1 MQTAVKGLHRSC
13 RVPEPGGESTGGHWE
28 IAVSAA
34 KPRALLGSLSS
45 CQHCCSAHS
54 ISPPSL
60 HAPSPCCHPHTI
72 EGHCGTPAPCT
83 PSTASDLHLTLSGFA
98 FHTQAGL
105 CPPQSFALEI
115 FTRKGAAGHRA
126 EQEMQ
131 RAFIA
136 SPHYCTMTIC
146 FEVEDKTKRC

>member
-13 RVPEPGGESTGGHWE
+13 RVPEPGGESTEGHWE
-28 IAVSAA
+28 IAASTA
-34 KPRALLGSLSS
+34 KPRALLGSFSS
-45 CQHCCSAHS
+45 CQHCCSAH
-54 ISPPSL
+54 IHTPFL
-60 HAPSPCCHPHTI
+60 HTPSPCCHPHTTD
-72 EGHCGTPAPCT
+72 GHHGTPAPCT
-83 PSTASDLHLTLSGFA
+83 PSAASALHLTLSGFA
-98 FHTQAGL
+98 LHTQARL

-115 FTRKGAAGHRA
+115 FTRKGAAGHCT

-146 FEVEDKTKRC
+146 VEVEDKTKYY